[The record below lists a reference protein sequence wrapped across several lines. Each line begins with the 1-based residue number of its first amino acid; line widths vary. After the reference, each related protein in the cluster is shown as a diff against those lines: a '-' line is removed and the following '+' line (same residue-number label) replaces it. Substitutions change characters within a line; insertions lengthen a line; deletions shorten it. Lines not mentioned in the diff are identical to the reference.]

1 MTTNKNDII
10 IIGGG
15 IIGLACAHYLMDQG
29 TNVTIIEDQQI
40 GSGASHG
47 NCGLL
52 FFSDV
57 ITLCAPGVVS
67 TEIFRTLRGTS
78 PLYIKPEPDMDRM
91 TFLLRFAL
99 NCRKA
104 HMDRA
109 AKNKYTLL
117 SYSDRLF
124 RQLLDKGT
132 FACDYEDKGVLT
144 AYLSKKAYK
153 EFHHTNRLLEQY
165 GLGYKKL
172 SRQETLDFEPALS
185 PAVVGSWFSKHD
197 RHVRPDRLVTAW
209 KNALLRRGLKIKEMC
224 RATNFICKHGAIQ
237 GVQTN
242 HGTLFADAFVL
253 AAGAFCSKI
262 AKTLKGRLPIQP
274 GKGYSITMNRPE
286 ICPSVPCMLHERN
299 MVVTPWKSGYRLGG
313 TMEFSGFSASL
324 NRTRLNKLIQGAA
337 EYMRTPMGRPIV
349 EEWAGVRPMTYDD
362 MPVIGRMSGF
372 SNLVVASGHGM
383 LGLTLATGTGKLVSD
398 LILEKPLEIDP
409 AAFSPDRFK

>member
-15 IIGLACAHYLMDQG
+15 IIGLACAHYLMNQG

-67 TEIFRTLRGTS
+67 TEIIRTLRGTS
-78 PLYIKPEPDMDRM
+78 PLFIKPELDMDRIA
-91 TFLLRFAL
+91 FLLRFAL
-99 NCRKA
+99 NCRKH
-104 HMDRA
+104 HMNRA
-109 AKNKYTLL
+109 AKDKYALL

-124 RQLLDKGT
+124 RQLLDTGIL
-132 FACDYEDKGVLT
+132 ACDFEDKGVLT
-144 AYLSKKAYK
+144 AYLSKKAFDG
-153 EFHHTNRLLEQY
+153 FHRTNRFLEQY
-165 GLGYKKL
+165 GFGYKKL
-172 SRQETLDFEPALS
+172 SRQQTLNFEPALS
-185 PAVVGSWFSKHD
+185 SKVVGSWFSKHD
-197 RHVRPDRLVTAW
+197 RHARPDLLVAAW
-209 KNALLRRGLKIKEMC
+209 KNDLLRRGMKIKEMC
-224 RATNFICKHGAIQ
+224 RATDFVCKQGTIQ

-242 HGTLFADAFVL
+242 QGPLFADAFVL
-253 AAGAFCSKI
+253 AAGAFCSKL
-262 AKTLKGRLPIQP
+262 AKTLKLCLPIQP
-274 GKGYSITMNRPE
+274 GKGYSITMHRPE
-286 ICPSVPCMLHERN
+286 ICPAVPCMLHERN

-313 TMEFSGFSASL
+313 TMEFSGFSTDL

-362 MPVIGRMSGF
+362 MPVIGRTSGF
-372 SNLVVASGHGM
+372 SNLVVAAGHGM

-398 LILEKPLEIDP
+398 LILEKPPEIDP
-409 AAFSPDRFK
+409 APFSPERFN